1 MAKAVL
7 EYSKEQKEYI
17 SAMRK
22 AIEQSRKAIEQ
33 SKELKKSTGWV
44 VAGFGGET
52 YYCYVGE
59 GNGYQGSCFYPMTN
73 RAVVFDTEKE
83 AQDHCYT
90 GFRNGN
96 GKGDLLK
103 LYPVKAS
110 DYFAKV
116 EDDLERQLGWAMDM
130 WNKQVGRM

>member
-17 SAMRK
+17 SAM
-22 AIEQSRKAIEQ
+22 RKAIEQ

-96 GKGDLLK
+96 GDLLD
-103 LYPVKAS
+103 LHPVKAS
-110 DYFAKV
+110 EFFAQRAESIQKSL
-116 EDDLERQLGWAMDM
+116 DWALDM
-130 WNKQVGRM
+130 WKNNVGRM

>member
-17 SAMRK
+17 SAM
-22 AIEQSRKAIEQ
+22 RKAIEQ

-96 GKGDLLK
+96 GKTIFLTSSCTGQK
-103 LYPVKAS
+103 EIISGHTVRAVIQPVTPHIGTR
-110 DYFAKV
+110 
-116 EDDLERQLGWAMDM
+116 LH
-130 WNKQVGRM
+130 

>member
-17 SAMRK
+17 SAM
-22 AIEQSRKAIEQ
+22 RKAIEQ

-96 GKGDLLK
+96 GDLLD
-103 LYPVKAS
+103 LHPVKAS
-110 DYFAKV
+110 EFFTQRADELQKSL
-116 EDDLERQLGWAMDM
+116 DWALDM
-130 WNKQVGRM
+130 WKNNVGRM

>member
-17 SAMRK
+17 SAM
-22 AIEQSRKAIEQ
+22 RKAIEQ

-90 GFRNGN
+90 GFRNCN

-130 WNKQVGRM
+130 WNKNVGRM